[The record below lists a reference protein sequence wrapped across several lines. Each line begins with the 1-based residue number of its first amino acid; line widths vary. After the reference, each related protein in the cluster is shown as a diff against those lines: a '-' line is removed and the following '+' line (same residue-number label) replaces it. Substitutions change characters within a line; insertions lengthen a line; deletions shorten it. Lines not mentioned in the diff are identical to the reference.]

1 MLLRFLKTA
10 AVFSMALYFFIVAYD
25 NTIDF
30 NTNFVFVKHVLSMDT
45 TLKSPPLLARAITDE
60 SIQRLLYE
68 SLIAIEFFIAA
79 FCLTSSLILLRCLNQ
94 KILFTKFKSFAL
106 AALFCGFLYF
116 FVGFI
121 IVAGEWFCM
130 WQSHTANA
138 QFTAALFALLMMAIL
153 LFLNQEERE

>member
-1 MLLRFLKTA
+1 MLLRLIKTV
-10 AVFSMALYFFIVAYD
+10 AVFSAGLYFFIVAYD
-25 NTIDF
+25 NAIDF

-45 TLKSPPLLARAITDE
+45 TFKSPPLLARAITNE
-60 SIQRLLYE
+60 STQKLLYE
-68 SLIAIEFFIAA
+68 SLIAVEFLITA
-79 FCLTSSLILLRCLNQ
+79 FCLAASLTLMRCLNQ
-94 KILFTKFKSFAL
+94 KILFTKFKLLAL

-130 WQSHTANA
+130 WQSHAANA

-153 LFLNQEERE
+153 LFVNQEERE